1 VYVAV
6 TQVEVGS
13 QRREL
18 MIETA
23 ISGHAVTE
31 YDEEVQM
38 KHTKKRVLYDV
49 SWRVSGPLATWM
61 FVRR

>member
-1 VYVAV
+1 
-6 TQVEVGS
+6 
-13 QRREL
+13 

-38 KHTKKRVLYDV
+38 KYTKKRALYDM
-49 SWRVSGPLATWM
+49 SGRVIGPLATWM